1 MCIRYGATDQCKG
14 LAREATSTSR
24 ACNAVQVRVTGLD
37 PVFFTRVDDFFCM
50 QLQLSA
56 LCIHIFQ
63 RIFRER
69 FGIIAVRYG
78 TMYSSQLQRLTRLL
92 QPTHSPSILNH
103 APQSP
108 EVSGRSPLLLAQCYA
123 FRALPQSCHRR
134 FTGQAPEYTQL
145 AVE

>member
-1 MCIRYGATDQCKG
+1 MQGFGKR
-14 LAREATSTSR
+14 SR

-69 FGIIAVRYG
+69 FGIIAVRYR

-92 QPTHSPSILNH
+92 
-103 APQSP
+103 
-108 EVSGRSPLLLAQCYA
+108 
-123 FRALPQSCHRR
+123 
-134 FTGQAPEYTQL
+134 
-145 AVE
+145 